1 MCFIHFL
8 KHLKLTAAAA
18 VSFSVFFLLSL
29 AFSFGFNDFGLLAN
43 VLEIVNKNI
52 PIVAVVF

>member
-8 KHLKLTAAAA
+8 KHLKLTAAA